1 MRGAVMSFNSYSSLH
16 IFAQIA
22 GSLSFKEAAGAL
34 HLTQSALSHRIRK
47 LEQELGFPLFVRQ
60 TRKIALTAEGER
72 LYRQVSRH
80 FAAVSHE
87 IDDIRHQAL
96 SGTLEVGST
105 PTFAQHWLVP
115 RLRAFYRQH
124 PELGVYLRSKGSR
137 VDFALHPA
145 DIWIDYGDGHYP
157 GLESQKLFDEVL
169 MPVCS
174 PTYADEMGLRDNPAR
189 LAACLLLHDIESIQ
203 PSDPQ
208 SEWRGWLT
216 SHGLDAGLCRH
227 HYSFTH
233 YDAAIIGACSGL
245 GVAMGRYQLAR
256 ELVARGQLI
265 FPFDHSHH
273 QGLGYYVVTR
283 KDFAEHPKVRAFMDW
298 LLCEA
303 ASHGR
308 VSPPCHRPV
317 IE

>member
-1 MRGAVMSFNSYSSLH
+1 MAFNSYSSLH
-16 IFAQIA
+16 IFSRIA
-22 GSLSFKEAAGAL
+22 GCLSFKEAAESL

-47 LEQELGFPLFVRQ
+47 LELELGFPLFVRK

-80 FAAVSHE
+80 FAAVNHE

-96 SGTLEVGST
+96 SGMLEVGST

-115 RLRAFYRQH
+115 RLRHFYLRH
-124 PELGVYLRSKGSR
+124 PELGLSLRSKGSR
-137 VDFALHPA
+137 VDFALNPA

-157 GLESQKLFDEVL
+157 GLVSQKLFDEVL

-174 PTYADEMGLRDNPAR
+174 PAYEVELGLRDAPER
-189 LAACLLLHDIESIQ
+189 LAHSLLLHDTESIQ

-208 SEWRGWLT
+208 SEWRGWLASSGVET
-216 SHGLDAGLCRH
+216 GLCRH

-256 ELVARGQLI
+256 ALVASGQLV

-283 KDFAEHPKVRAFMDW
+283 KDVAEHPRVRAFVDW
-298 LLCEA
+298 LLFEVA
-303 ASHGR
+303 HHENSLIDGDTR
-308 VSPPCHRPV
+308 
-317 IE
+317 

>member
-1 MRGAVMSFNSYSSLH
+1 MNFSSYSSLH
-16 IFAQIA
+16 IFAHIA
-22 GSLSFKEAAGAL
+22 GCLSFKEAAETL

-60 TRKIALTAEGER
+60 TRKIALTGEGER

-87 IDDIRHQAL
+87 IEDIRHQAL
-96 SGTLEVGST
+96 RGTLEVGST

-115 RLRAFYRQH
+115 RLRRFYGQH
-124 PELGVYLRSKGSR
+124 PELSLHLRSKGSR

-145 DIWIDYGDGHYP
+145 DLWLDYGDGHYP
-157 GLESQKLFDEVL
+157 GLESQKLLDEVL

-174 PTYADEMGLRDNPAR
+174 PAYAEERGLLEAPER
-189 LAACLLLHDIESIQ
+189 LVDCLLLHDVESIQ
-203 PSDPQ
+203 QSDPR
-208 SEWRGWLT
+208 SEWRGWLAAN
-216 SHGLDAGLCRH
+216 GLEADLCPH

-233 YDAAIIGACSGL
+233 YDAAIIGAAAGL

-265 FPFDHSHH
+265 FPFDTSYD

-283 KDFAEHPKVRAFMDW
+283 KDFADLPKVRAFIAW
-298 LLCEA
+298 LQQEIGQA
-303 ASHGR
+303 G
-308 VSPPCHRPV
+308 
-317 IE
+317 